1 VATQALHWL
10 AFLAVM
16 WVVLL
21 PGVRG
26 VLDDNAVGLA
36 LLLLLAMGTFVAG
49 VHAWSPGIC
58 VTGLLL
64 GLAVPAVAWL
74 QESAV
79 LLLLV
84 GAALAAVALAVLA
97 LARPRRPG
105 GGAPRAAAG

>member
-1 VATQALHWL
+1 
-10 AFLAVM
+10 M